1 MRGAPRY
8 WFPQTLIRRDV
19 LGRMLLVGAASAACE
34 RPCSPRCW
42 DGFGESSP
50 LRTSTSIH
58 LSVHFFRDN
67 EPTSSLAVWACVAP
81 PSVMQHAV
89 LLGRDSWMRFNTRS
103 YRALP
108 RRPHDNRVFGE
119 LTLSHHATSGVS
131 AYLWETKFRIFSD
144 HKALESIGKAGKHN
158 FRVQT
163 RLEFLT
169 AFDYTLEY
177 SKVSANGNADF
188 LSRLPE
194 PSTEHDRSG
203 STSLNSVEDGGVYPI
218 KGLRARH
225 SLLADSG
232 CRLE

>member
-144 HKALESIGKAGKHN
+144 HKALESIGKVRNHIAGRSSSSPRSIKRSSTAKESRTATPTSCPTCQSLPRN
-158 FRVQT
+158 MTAVTRRVSTLLRMAVQT
-163 RLEFLT
+163 
-169 AFDYTLEY
+169 
-177 SKVSANGNADF
+177 S
-188 LSRLPE
+188 
-194 PSTEHDRSG
+194 
-203 STSLNSVEDGGVYPI
+203 
-218 KGLRARH
+218 
-225 SLLADSG
+225 
-232 CRLE
+232 

>member
-103 YRALP
+103 YRAMTP
-108 RRPHDNRVFGE
+108 RPHDNRV
-119 LTLSHHATSGVS
+119 SASWRYPATPRQACQLMPLCRPPCSRHQDTHTTDLIPHGNTAAFFFFFQLCVPVTIFCQVS
-131 AYLWETKFRIFSD
+131 L
-144 HKALESIGKAGKHN
+144 
-158 FRVQT
+158 
-163 RLEFLT
+163 
-169 AFDYTLEY
+169 
-177 SKVSANGNADF
+177 
-188 LSRLPE
+188 
-194 PSTEHDRSG
+194 
-203 STSLNSVEDGGVYPI
+203 
-218 KGLRARH
+218 
-225 SLLADSG
+225 
-232 CRLE
+232 